1 MTTFPVPDAALVP
14 DPDAQWW
21 QRPTP
26 QHSWQPVAP
35 AALGGLPAGTQ
46 LCRGGE
52 QRVRSVDEGRG
63 CWCRPA
69 GAAGPGRW
77 VDAATA
83 KAAWARGEELWWPGA
98 AAWARAPAAVEA
110 DAFQD
115 APRVVAP
122 VDVSPAAPAAWPR
135 GPLPRTAYT
144 INGHTFE
151 MVRVPPGT
159 FMMGSPPDEP
169 GRDADEAQ
177 VQVTLTR
184 AFEVGVFPV
193 TQALWQAV
201 MGNNPSRFKAPA
213 DAPQRP
219 VENVSWFDAVQF
231 CNAASAARGLAPAYT
246 IGGGGAPKVECDFGA
261 PGFRLPTEAEWEYA
275 ARAGEAH
282 RYRYAGSND
291 PDAVAWHR
299 GNSGGSTQPVG
310 VKRPNAWGL
319 RDMSGNVWEWCGD
332 WYAGQLLGGKDPVGP
347 ASGSARVNRGGSW
360 FDLPRSA
367 RVARRNYD
375 APGNRDSTLGVRLL
389 RTVP

>member
-98 AAWARAPAAVEA
+98 AAWARAPAAEQVVEVQTA
-110 DAFQD
+110 
-115 APRVVAP
+115 VVP
-122 VDVSPAAPAAWPR
+122 VEVQAVAAAPWPT
-135 GPLPRTAYT
+135 GPLPRSSYT
-144 INGHTFE
+144 INGQTFE

-159 FMMGSPPDEP
+159 FMMGSPLSEQGRRKDERQVKVSI
-169 GRDADEAQ
+169 GRTAA
-177 VQVTLTR
+177 VS
-184 AFEVGVFPV
+184 VFPV

-201 MGNNPSRFKAPA
+201 MDKNPSKFQAFA
-213 DAPQRP
+213 DAPHRP
-219 VENVSWFDAVQF
+219 VEMVSWLDAVEFCNKASEACELPPVYAIGPGASPTVGCNFDAF
-231 CNAASAARGLAPAYT
+231 
-246 IGGGGAPKVECDFGA
+246 
-261 PGFRLPTEAEWEYA
+261 GFRLPTEAEWEYA
-275 ARAGEAH
+275 ARAGGA
-282 RYRYAGSND
+282 YRFLYAGSDTLNE
-291 PDAVAWHR
+291 VGWYS
-299 GNSGGSTQPVG
+299 GNAGQATQPVG
-310 VKRPNAWGL
+310 RKLPNSWGL
-319 RDMSGNVWEWCGD
+319 HDMSGNVSEWCGD
-332 WYAGQLLGGKDPVGP
+332 EYSVKLPGGKDPVGSE
-347 ASGSARVNRGGSW
+347 SGSYRVRRGGSW
-360 FDLPRSA
+360 LNDPLSA
-367 RVARRNYD
+367 RVAHRICVG
-375 APGNRDSTLGVRLL
+375 PGSRFGNLGVRLV